1 MKIVE
6 VLTSPGWGAYYVEDL
21 AALQA
26 RPTAEVDRYLAEP
39 VTPSF
44 RRVREPAEVLSVGL
58 RLEDGRVAWGDCVGV
73 SYGGKAG
80 RDPVFHSQAAQLPE
94 LAGRSWSLEQLAEL
108 ELPQAIH
115 YGLSQALVAAQAL
128 SWGVS
133 QTEVWCRLF
142 DLSLPSAPLPL
153 HGSSGNARQVNADKM
168 ILRRLASL
176 PAGQVDDLE
185 AQVGHDGQLLL
196 DYADWLRERLEQLG
210 EPGYRPTVHLD
221 VHGALGRIFE
231 DDQLVTFVARLAD
244 SVAPYPL
251 RLESLVVEAS
261 RQAQIERLGRLKG
274 RVAAELVVD
283 EWANTL
289 EDVMA
294 FAQAGVVD
302 MVHLKV
308 PDLGSLL
315 HSYRAVEACRGL
327 GVKTLLGGSCIET
340 EVSARACVHLGLA
353 ARPDLLMCKPGMG
366 VDEAIVLVHNE
377 MQRTLAEL
385 ASGMWH

>member
-1 MKIVE
+1 MKIAE
-6 VLTSPGWGAYYVEDL
+6 VLTCPGWGAYYVEDL

-26 RPTAEVDRYLAEP
+26 RPTPEADRYLAEP

-73 SYGGKAG
+73 CYGGKAG
-80 RDPVFHSQAAQLPE
+80 RDPVFRSASARLPE
-94 LAGRSWSLEQLAEL
+94 LAGGEWSLESLAEL
-108 ELPQAIH
+108 ELPQAVH

-142 DLSLPSAPLPL
+142 DLPLPSAPLAL
-153 HGSSGNARQVNADKM
+153 HGSSGNARRANADKM
-168 ILRRLASL
+168 MVRRLASL
-176 PAGQVDDLE
+176 PAGQVDDLQG
-185 AQVGHDGQLLL
+185 QVGPDGRVLL
-196 DYADWLRERLEQLG
+196 DYASWLRQRLEQLG
-210 EPGYRPTVHLD
+210 ATDYRPTVHLD

-231 DDQLVTFVARLAD
+231 DDELVKYVGRLAET
-244 SVAPYPL
+244 VAPYPL

-274 RVAAELVVD
+274 RVPAQLVVD
-283 EWANTL
+283 EWANTY
-289 EDVMA
+289 EDVVA
-294 FAQAGVVD
+294 FVQAGVVD

-315 HSYRAVEACRGL
+315 HSFRAIEACRQQGI
-327 GVKTLLGGSCIET
+327 KSLLGGSCIET
-340 EVSARACVHLGLA
+340 ETSARACVHLGLA
-353 ARPDLLMCKPGMG
+353 ARPDLLLCKPGMG
-366 VDEAIVLVHNE
+366 VDEAIMLVHNE
-377 MQRTLAEL
+377 MQRTLAEFTG
-385 ASGMWH
+385 SR

>member
-26 RPTAEVDRYLAEP
+26 RPTAEADRYLAEAL
-39 VTPSF
+39 TDSF

-80 RDPVFHSQAAQLPE
+80 RDPVFRNRSARLPE
-94 LAGRSWSLEQLAEL
+94 LAGKDWNLESLAEL
-108 ELPQAIH
+108 ELPRAVH
-115 YGLSQALVAAQAL
+115 YGLSQALVGAQAVE
-128 SWGVS
+128 WGVT

-142 DLSLPSAPLPL
+142 GLSLPSQSLAL
-153 HGSSGNARQVNADKM
+153 HGSSGNARQPNADKM
-168 ILRRLASL
+168 IVRGLASL

-185 AQVGHDGQLLL
+185 GQVGRDGQLLL
-196 DYADWLRERLEQLG
+196 DYASWLRQRLQQLG
-210 EPGYRPTVHLD
+210 ATDYRPTVHLD

-231 DDQLVTFVARLAD
+231 DDELVKYVGRLAET
-244 SVAPYPL
+244 VAPYPL

-274 RVAAELVVD
+274 RVPAELVVD
-283 EWANTL
+283 EWANTY
-289 EDVMA
+289 EDVVA
-294 FAQAGVVD
+294 FAEAGVVD

-315 HSYRAVEACRGL
+315 HSFRAIQACRQRGI
-327 GVKTLLGGSCIET
+327 KSLLGGSCIET
-340 EVSARACVHLGLA
+340 ELSARACVHLGLA
-353 ARPDLLMCKPGMG
+353 ARPDLMMCKPGMG
-366 VDEAIVLVHNE
+366 VDEAITLVHNE
-377 MQRTLAEL
+377 SQRTLAEL
-385 ASGMWH
+385 KTKGSR